1 MVEPWS
7 AEFSARVR
15 EWCDKVSVLSVDVLL
30 NVELVSKGDFERA
43 TGIVAEELFVRLCL
57 HDYPPVPE
65 SLGKASNAE
74 PKVPPHCGG
83 IT

>member
-15 EWCDKVSVLSVDVLL
+15 EWCDKLSVLGVDVL
-30 NVELVSKGDFERA
+30 VDAGLVAKGDFERA
-43 TGIVAEELFVRLCL
+43 SGIVAEELFVRLCL

-65 SLGKASNAE
+65 SLLKPPDAE
-74 PKVPPHCGG
+74 PESC
-83 IT
+83 T